1 MKRLFA
7 TLLLT
12 ASAIRDT
19 ETGFRAM
26 VEANSF
32 FECDGC
38 FPACFAWLSWSA
50 TSAATRTP
58 IRSLERTAI
67 QTFDDEDEKFIRMLI
82 NMCWGGEEKLSS
94 CIRNGCNKKWKA
106 SEYQVIVIHSGHTDI
121 STTIRDEDEMV
132 SFELFPKD
140 GNTIDIH
147 IFCKV

>member
-26 VEANSF
+26 VEANS
-32 FECDGC
+32 
-38 FPACFAWLSWSA
+38 SA

>member
-1 MKRLFA
+1 MHVTWRLYIYLHKF
-7 TLLLT
+7 TIT
-12 ASAIRDT
+12 SGSRY
-19 ETGFRAM
+19 
-26 VEANSF
+26 
-32 FECDGC
+32 
-38 FPACFAWLSWSA
+38 LSPPDQPRPDAFGPPRSA